1 VISDPIID
9 HPVLVSSNAHVT
21 ATQDRHGVKS
31 AGAIGERPLV
41 GPDVDPQSNTLVQ
54 RLWWPSRGV
63 LQHLQKAAAAQQL
76 QQQTK

>member
-1 VISDPIID
+1 VTSDPIID

-41 GPDVDPQSNTLVQ
+41 GPDVDPQSNTL
-54 RLWWPSRGV
+54 